1 MPISVIKFG
10 GELLVNPDTVAQL
23 CRDVATLHENGHSLV
38 IVHGGGAQVD
48 ELCRQLGIT
57 PKKING
63 RRITDEASLEAA
75 KMILAGTN
83 NTNLLA
89 ALRKVNVPAVGV
101 SGIDAELI
109 TAHKRPPRNVTDLQT
124 GETQLVDFGFVGD
137 LVSVNPTLLKVLLA
151 ARMVPV
157 VSPLVADETGQVLN
171 TNADTVA
178 TELAIA
184 LQADQWI
191 AATTVDGVL
200 DANRQ
205 VIPEINP
212 ALFEQLAAAKVIT
225 GGMYPKLTNAFTALN
240 GGVRSVHIVNG
251 QRPGTLVDVVTGQ
264 PVGTRIQMTI

>member
-10 GELLVNPDTVAQL
+10 GEVLNQPETLATICQ
-23 CRDVATLHENGHSLV
+23 DVATLHEKGHQLV

-57 PKKING
+57 PKKINC

-101 SGIDAELI
+101 SGVDAELI
-109 TAHKRPPRNVTDLQT
+109 TAHKRPPRTVTDLQT
-124 GETQLVDFGFVGD
+124 GETKLVDFGFVGD
-137 LVSVNPTLLKVLLA
+137 LVSVNPTLLRVLLA

-157 VSPLVADETGQVLN
+157 VSPLVADETGQVFN

-184 LQADQWI
+184 LRADQWI

-200 DANRQ
+200 DANQQ

-240 GGVRSVHIVNG
+240 GGVTSVHIVNG
-251 QRPGTLVDVVTGQ
+251 QRPGTLVDVVIGQ
-264 PVGTRIQMTI
+264 PVGTRIQVTQ